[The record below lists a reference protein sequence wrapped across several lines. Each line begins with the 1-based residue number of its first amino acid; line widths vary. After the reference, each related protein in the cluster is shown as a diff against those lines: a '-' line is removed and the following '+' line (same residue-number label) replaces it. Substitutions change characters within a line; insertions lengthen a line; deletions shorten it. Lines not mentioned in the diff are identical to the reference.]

1 MNNSFYICVRRL
13 LPPASYQVLGAVP
26 LGEGVAKNAAGG
38 WSEGKTFPS
47 YLKIFGGT
55 TMPTDNKSEIVIFK
69 TADEKIS
76 VDVRFEGE
84 TVWLT
89 QAQLVDL
96 YGSSK
101 ANVSEHIKHI
111 FEEEELSKE
120 ATVRKFRTVQT
131 EGNRNVEREVEYYN
145 LDMIISLGYRIKSKI
160 ATQFRQWATKRLNEY
175 IRKGFTMDDER
186 LKEAGGGDYWKEL
199 LSRIR
204 DIRSSE
210 KVMYRQV
217 LDLYATSADYNP
229 KSAESVAFFKMVQN
243 KLHYAVNRQ
252 TAAEIIYDR
261 ADSEKD
267 FMGLTSFKGA
277 DVTLE
282 DVRIAKNYLSE
293 KELKKLN
300 ALVSAFFDMA
310 EYQAENHNV
319 MHMSDYV
326 EQLDRTIKS
335 VGEEVLE
342 GAGKISHKKAM
353 EKAEGEYR
361 KYQVK
366 TLSSA
371 EKAYIETLKEL
382 KRIEGKK
389 K

>member
-1 MNNSFYICVRRL
+1 MKDD
-13 LPPASYQVLGAVP
+13 
-26 LGEGVAKNAAGG
+26 EKNTG
-38 WSEGKTFPS
+38 
-47 YLKIFGGT
+47 
-55 TMPTDNKSEIVIFK
+55 EIVIFK
-69 TADEKIS
+69 TSENNVSI
-76 VDVRFEGE
+76 DVRFEGE
-84 TVWLT
+84 TVWLS
-89 QAQLVDL
+89 QQQMADL
-96 YGSSK
+96 YQTSRT
-101 ANVSEHIKHI
+101 NIVEHIKHI
-111 FEEEELSKE
+111 YEEEELDADS
-120 ATVRKFRTVQT
+120 TCRNFRQVQK
-131 EGNRNVEREVEYYN
+131 EGNRNVSREIPFYN

-186 LKEAGGGDYWKEL
+186 LKQAGGGDYWKEL
-199 LSRIR
+199 LARIR

-217 LDLYATSADYNP
+217 LDLYATSVDYNP
-229 KSAESVAFFKMVQN
+229 KSQESVAFFKMVQN

-261 ADSEKD
+261 ADSEKE

-310 EYQAENHNV
+310 EYQAEIHNE

-342 GAGKISHKKAM
+342 GAGKVSHKKAM

-382 KRIEGKK
+382 KQIESKDK
-389 K
+389 RVK